1 MIYSFPISA
10 RVLNLLRD
18 PSINNHKFDQQYLVA
33 LRAALEGLGCPENIE
48 CREIALY
55 LHLILAQ
62 VENLE

>member
-33 LRAALEGLGCPENIE
+33 LRAALEGLGCPENI
-48 CREIALY
+48 
-55 LHLILAQ
+55 
-62 VENLE
+62 